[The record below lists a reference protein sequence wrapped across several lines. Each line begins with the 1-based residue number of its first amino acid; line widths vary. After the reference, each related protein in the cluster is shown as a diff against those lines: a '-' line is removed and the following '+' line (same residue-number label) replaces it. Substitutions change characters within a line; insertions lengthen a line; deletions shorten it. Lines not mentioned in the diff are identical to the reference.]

1 MSDREE
7 FEKRLQVPED
17 AIWSEKER
25 EAWAIGM
32 NTRPPSAGVPDEWRD
47 VVARTVQALSIMDE
61 SEGIAGWHL
70 NGDVSPWDEGDLLAL
85 RDELTALLATPQP
98 EGDGWIRCSERLPAE
113 ANADCFNQ
121 VWLTDVSGDGV
132 QMEPGKWIGRLS
144 QVGRVTGK
152 PPASSAHNHRRG
164 GEGDE

>member
-70 NGDVSPWDEGDLLAL
+70 NGDVSPWDEGDLPAL

-98 EGDGWIRCSERLPAE
+98 EGDGWVRCGERLPTE
-113 ANADCFNQ
+113 ADEDFEGL
-121 VWLTDVSGDGV
+121 VWLCWPHRDLVERVTRRTASFCEGFWWMPTGLKRPQPPKEGSGD
-132 QMEPGKWIGRLS
+132 E
-144 QVGRVTGK
+144 
-152 PPASSAHNHRRG
+152 
-164 GEGDE
+164 